1 MNDRDEQMSAFDEAM
16 SSARVLL
23 PFWQELSAG
32 QMRDLANGLRW
43 LAEHFE
49 QAATMPSLAPYK
61 LERLRDLHATGNG

>member
-1 MNDRDEQMSAFDEAM
+1 MNDRDEMTAFDEAM
-16 SSARVLL
+16 SSCRVLL
-23 PFWQELSAG
+23 PFWNELSAG

-49 QAATMPSLAPYK
+49 QAVSVPSLAAYK